1 MCFNL
6 AYKIKNG
13 KIVLKKFKNE
23 DEDDDNK
30 ALLAKEIE
38 RWKKQQQN
46 IAKGSQGDD
55 DKAITK

>member
-6 AYKIKNG
+6 AYKFKNG

-23 DEDDDNK
+23 DEDDDK

-38 RWKKQQQN
+38 RWKKQQQH

-55 DKAITK
+55 NKAITK